1 MANFAAEGAARPLL
15 PLYHLVS
22 LDTYSSFEDP
32 KDYVPP
38 THDKD
43 GFIHL
48 TEDTKDL
55 LDVANQFYK
64 GVPGEFLL
72 LELDPQRLIGNVV
85 FEPAAPV
92 GNTSPSSSQQE
103 KLFPHLYGKICKE
116 SIISKIKV
124 LRNSASGEFLEISY
138 PVLSLLG
145 GRVLLGT
152 NAGANDLLTVKKHNI
167 SAFVCVAPEGA
178 SVLSSLEF
186 GERMS
191 ANVSP
196 DNMYIEEILSFME
209 NAYEKKVNVLVYSAF
224 GRERCVAIAVA
235 YLMYKSKMTFKDAL
249 QLISTQWPRAKLGS
263 AIEETLVKL
272 ENTDSPMQP
281 GENEPSAEVL
291 TANDVQSV
299 VYLNENANLESDED
313 DADESNGTDDV
324 DNLKT
329 IDESAEDA
337 KGVVDMSSSKF
348 TFHGESVYAIAAA
361 FKSANAGEQEA
372 GSAASS
378 GRELILLSGGGDDV
392 GYVWKPDLEALA
404 VDTVPMELKG
414 HTDSVASVSL
424 SCDGGLAATGS
435 LDGTVMIWDTN
446 KGTMSAKLEGPGED
460 IEWINWHPKGAVVLA
475 GSTDS
480 TVWMWT
486 ATGRCMQVFSGHE
499 DAVTCGQFLPN
510 GKGVVTGCGDGS
522 AKIWAPKSG
531 KCRHTFDSK
540 KGGQWHTRGSA
551 IVQLA
556 VSNASDLLLTGS
568 IDGTARLAHIQNK
581 KILGTLPH
589 RREGSLLGHTVEAVD
604 FSTILPWCVTGGSA
618 GLVKVW
624 DLSTL
629 ATRHEFKH
637 DAGVIK
643 AKFVDSHAQIV
654 VTCSVDQSIR
664 IWDARTGNAVRT

>member
-209 NAYEKKVNVLVYSAF
+209 NADEKKVNVLVYSAF

-329 IDESAEDA
+329 IDE
-337 KGVVDMSSSKF
+337 
-348 TFHGESVYAIAAA
+348 
-361 FKSANAGEQEA
+361 
-372 GSAASS
+372 
-378 GRELILLSGGGDDV
+378 
-392 GYVWKPDLEALA
+392 
-404 VDTVPMELKG
+404 
-414 HTDSVASVSL
+414 
-424 SCDGGLAATGS
+424 
-435 LDGTVMIWDTN
+435 
-446 KGTMSAKLEGPGED
+446 
-460 IEWINWHPKGAVVLA
+460 
-475 GSTDS
+475 
-480 TVWMWT
+480 
-486 ATGRCMQVFSGHE
+486 
-499 DAVTCGQFLPN
+499 
-510 GKGVVTGCGDGS
+510 
-522 AKIWAPKSG
+522 
-531 KCRHTFDSK
+531 
-540 KGGQWHTRGSA
+540 
-551 IVQLA
+551 
-556 VSNASDLLLTGS
+556 
-568 IDGTARLAHIQNK
+568 
-581 KILGTLPH
+581 
-589 RREGSLLGHTVEAVD
+589 
-604 FSTILPWCVTGGSA
+604 
-618 GLVKVW
+618 
-624 DLSTL
+624 
-629 ATRHEFKH
+629 
-637 DAGVIK
+637 
-643 AKFVDSHAQIV
+643 
-654 VTCSVDQSIR
+654 
-664 IWDARTGNAVRT
+664 